1 MKGLLFVEVVE
12 HSSPVAVVAAVVE
25 LHDKLVQLVQK

>member
-12 HSSPVAVVAAVVE
+12 HSFPAVVVAVIVE
-25 LHDKLVQLVQK
+25 LHDMLVQLV